1 MIQRHAELLRI
12 RIQLTRVFTPE
23 SPITQKDSFQGRQA
37 EMTKVLEAVLKPGA
51 HVVIFGE
58 RGVGKTSLAVLIEE
72 FWRDEMKDNSILM
85 GRVNCEPSDDY
96 VTVWANIA
104 EDIEA
109 RLTPPDREENP
120 RFAELIR
127 DMSIGAADPALVRR
141 TFQAHDSV
149 AVIIIDEFDR
159 LEDRET
165 VQRMA
170 DTIKG
175 LSDYS
180 VNATLVIVGV
190 ASTVDNLIEDHASV
204 DRSLTQI
211 LMPRLDQNEIMEL
224 VESRYDTV
232 GISYDTE
239 SIRFIANLTRG
250 LPYYAHLIGQS
261 AGLAAVKN
269 ETTVVGM
276 KEVAQGLGLATE
288 NAQESV
294 KRNYYEA
301 VSSSRPDSV
310 YREVF
315 LACALAERDEFGF
328 FTAAAVR
335 SSLSE
340 HLGIDTTLARCLTYL
355 ERFTEEEHGRVLQME
370 GQPCRRRYRFADP
383 LLETYVILKG
393 IQDGLVSADLLMA

>member
-1 MIQRHAELLRI
+1 
-12 RIQLTRVFTPE
+12 
-23 SPITQKDSFQGRQA
+23 
-37 EMTKVLEAVLKPGA
+37 MTKVLEAVLKPGA

-72 FWRDEMKDNSILM
+72 FWRDEMKDNSILT

-109 RLTPPDREENP
+109 RLTPPDREQKP

-141 TFQAHDSV
+141 TFQAHAGV
-149 AVIIIDEFDR
+149 AVIIIDEFER
-159 LEDRET
+159 LEDWET

-180 VNATLVIVGV
+180 VNTTLVIVGV

-211 LMPRLDQNEIMEL
+211 LMPRLNRNEIMEL
-224 VESRYDTV
+224 VQSRYDTV
-232 GISYDTE
+232 GISYDIE

-276 KEVAQGLGLATE
+276 KEVAQGLTLATDE
-288 NAQESV
+288 RAGVRQAELLRGRVQQPARQRLSG
-294 KRNYYEA
+294 RSFSRARWRSETSL
-301 VSSSRPDSV
+301 VSSPPS
-310 YREVF
+310 
-315 LACALAERDEFGF
+315 
-328 FTAAAVR
+328 AVR

-355 ERFTEEEHGRVLQME
+355 ERFRKRKRSTAASCRLE
-370 GQPCRRRYRFADP
+370 GQPWRKRYRFARP
-383 LLETYVILKG
+383 LAG
-393 IQDGLVSADLLMA
+393 NLLSICQG